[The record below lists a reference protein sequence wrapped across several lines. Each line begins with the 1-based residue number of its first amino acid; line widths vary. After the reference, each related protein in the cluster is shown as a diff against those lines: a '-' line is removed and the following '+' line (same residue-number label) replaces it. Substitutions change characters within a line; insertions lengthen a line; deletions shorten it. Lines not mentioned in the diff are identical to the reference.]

1 MFTYFAE
8 GSFKSLVGFR
18 LILQTPD
25 VEQAAEPVRL
35 FRASKSFRQAW
46 QPVLHSVAKFLMRS
60 ASIICKINKDHVSAQ
75 MMRDWIVSET
85 TTQTEKLVPGFDA
98 VAKIADL
105 QAAVE
110 SVIRGKADTVKFALV
125 ALFAKGHLLIED
137 VPGIGKTT
145 LSNALARALDLSIH
159 RIQFTSDLLPSDV
172 IGISIFDQQSG
183 DFVWKPGPIFSNI
196 VIADEINR
204 ATPKTQSAL
213 LEAMAEEQVTVEGI
227 SRGLPL
233 PFMVVATQN
242 PSEHHGTY
250 PLPESQL
257 DRFMLR
263 LHMGYPSVDDE
274 RKILRDRAEVNPL
287 DYVQPVMSQ
296 DDILELQKL
305 TSQIRFDNALLD
317 YLLDIVTATRAS
329 DSLELGVSPRGTLAL
344 FRSAQA
350 LALIEG
356 RDFCIADDIKRLVV
370 PCFAHRIIVNS
381 RSAGLKNKT
390 REAEQILSDIL
401 QKLTV
406 PI

>member
-1 MFTYFAE
+1 
-8 GSFKSLVGFR
+8 
-18 LILQTPD
+18 
-25 VEQAAEPVRL
+25 
-35 FRASKSFRQAW
+35 
-46 QPVLHSVAKFLMRS
+46 
-60 ASIICKINKDHVSAQ
+60 
-75 MMRDWIVSET
+75 MRDWIVN
-85 TTQTEKLVPGFDA
+85 QTSTAPDDVVMRFDA
-98 VAKIADL
+98 AGRIAEL

-110 SVIRGKADTVKFALV
+110 SVIRGKEETVRFALV

-172 IGISIFDQQSG
+172 IGLSIFDQHNG

-257 DRFMLR
+257 DRFMMR
-263 LHMGYPSVDDE
+263 LHMGYPSQDNE
-274 RKILRDRAEVNPL
+274 RKMLFDRADANPL
-287 DYVQPVMSQ
+287 DLVHPVMTGS
-296 DDILELQKL
+296 DVLELQKL
-305 TSQIRFDNALLD
+305 ASQVRVDPTLVD
-317 YLLDIVTATRAS
+317 YLLDIVAATRTS
-329 DSLELGVSPRGTLAL
+329 EHLDLGVSPRGSLAL
-344 FRSAQA
+344 YRSAQA

-356 RDFCIADDIKRLVV
+356 RDYCIADDIKRLVI
-370 PCFAHRIIVNS
+370 PCFAHRIIINS

-390 REAEQILSDIL
+390 REAEQILNELL
-401 QKLTV
+401 QRMTV